1 MRHWPFGLARF
12 AERSLARMPLTVR
25 AEPVEAWCA
34 YRHSASTVRAEPVE
48 ALLAYPHPFGLTL
61 RRGSGQGSPA
71 AGRSLV
77 PFVPACACESCSLR
91 EAAPG
96 FRPGSRPP
104 FLCRQERRQRSD
116 PCRLGPRC
124 ARAALRCSVFAA
136 RAQLASFTTFTALK
150 QTARSQLTKRAAHA
164 AAKPCA
170 AQLVRRGRRTPDSPR
185 CASARWRVALLA
197 PNAKRGGIGKVCEAN
212 DRIALG
218 PRGRRRGAQGF
229 GAARASAL
237 RQLTSRRLFERSERS
252 ERSEFGAGPEHR
264 APQSSP
270 ALAGPPPSGRL
281 FFGDFLLAKQKFAQ
295 RGFAHFAQRS
305 YANTKVTALSGA
317 HPDAASR
324 SEQPPR
330 KSNTRLRY
338 LSPNGCG
345 YANKASTGS
354 GRTGGMEVREPSF
367 DKLSPNG
374 MSTTTRKSA

>member
-1 MRHWPFGLARF
+1 MRHWPFGLGLPRLDSHATTRP
-12 AERSLARMPLTVR
+12 AVR
-25 AEPVEAWCA
+25 AELVEAWCA
-34 YRHSASTVRAEPVE
+34 CPQ
-48 ALLAYPHPFGLTL
+48 PFGLTL

-77 PFVPACACESCSLR
+77 PLVPACACGSCSLR

-104 FLCRQERRQRSD
+104 FLYRQERRQRSD
-116 PCRLGPRC
+116 PCLLGPCC

-237 RQLTSRRLFERSERS
+237 RQLTSRRLFERSE
-252 ERSEFGAGPEHR
+252 FGAGPEHR

-270 ALAGPPPSGRL
+270 ARAGPPPSGRL
-281 FFGDFLLAKQKFAQ
+281 FFGDFLLAKQK
-295 RGFAHFAQRS
+295 
-305 YANTKVTALSGA
+305 KVTALSGA

-354 GRTGGMEVREPSF
+354 ARTGGMEVREPSF